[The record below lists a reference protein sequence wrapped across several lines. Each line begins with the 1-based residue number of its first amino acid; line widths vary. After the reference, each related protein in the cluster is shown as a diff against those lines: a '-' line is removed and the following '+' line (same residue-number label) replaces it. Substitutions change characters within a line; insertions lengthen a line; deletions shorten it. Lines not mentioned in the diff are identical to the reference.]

1 MAQLL
6 PNFTCIL
13 EVSTGLLVTNDKF
26 RPTQIVLLSLEQ
38 KELSGAVRAH
48 ERIEASWHVDG
59 GDKLLN
65 HENEDISRQC

>member
-6 PNFTCIL
+6 RNFTCIL

-48 ERIEASWHVDG
+48 ERIESSWNVDG

-65 HENEDISRQC
+65 HEKEDISRQC